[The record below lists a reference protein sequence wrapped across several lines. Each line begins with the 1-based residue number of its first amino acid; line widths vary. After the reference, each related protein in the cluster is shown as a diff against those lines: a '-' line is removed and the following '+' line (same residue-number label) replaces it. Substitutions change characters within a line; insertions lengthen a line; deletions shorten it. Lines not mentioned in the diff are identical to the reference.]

1 MVVNQGI
8 ETLLTELVDSMSVLP
23 LTSSLDENDELHPA
37 LAARQ
42 YMGYSH
48 EEFTV
53 EGCPNVCV
61 CVRYRAGAVIHKSVK
76 LFLQADKGGF
86 LLCIWKG
93 DPVFVKKGWRPII
106 GGNHNIPLEEMVP
119 KTLIVLDTR

>member
-42 YMGYSH
+42 YMGYSL

-53 EGCPNVCV
+53 
-61 CVRYRAGAVIHKSVK
+61 
-76 LFLQADKGGF
+76 
-86 LLCIWKG
+86 
-93 DPVFVKKGWRPII
+93 
-106 GGNHNIPLEEMVP
+106 
-119 KTLIVLDTR
+119 